1 MKNAVPMG
9 PRFVFETC
17 LHIFVRRSISA
28 CGNFGSGA
36 YGRPLDQASAQLE
49 SEITF
54 RHEAPEDTGGVHMSH
69 TARGDQ
75 WSPYIDTPDHYGF
88 FKFNNATLH
97 SLSERDFEAI
107 VDNDERWNAL
117 SQRMED
123 DFGAALDMFPFE
135 AGEAEA
141 SADRNWIEDI
151 AVAAGNLLKGTA
163 RGLGLSNI
171 ELPKRYFAIARA
183 QTEQRFPGGRA
194 HGDPGDGDLRDMIV
208 DFRILFKRNFAN
220 YIVRKRFYQLASSLA
235 FAAIVGGAL
244 LWRGGIAGE
253 MTKLLRYGCDALNT
267 TCDSLSIALATDA
280 CLVGIYIAG
289 YILVSYVYRLFSEH
303 AYHAYKNAQTESC
316 KTLDKQAALRTK
328 NLSNLISTLLPRIDK
343 DQAELISRGRIK
355 DWPERSRKWM
365 LLVYWLG
372 RRQETL
378 ERSTQLEIWLIRRAF
393 YFYKIVG
400 SVTNHLLL
408 AAEVLILAAPAAL
421 IWWLHPSDLIVV
433 AIGLGL
439 ALLLVVSQWRL
450 TGVRWNTDLDLIQA
464 NIDVANWDR
473 FEKVRLPERL
483 ADQVFRDK
491 QYLLQREDWVAGK
504 NR

>member
-1 MKNAVPMG
+1 MRA
-9 PRFVFETC
+9 
-17 LHIFVRRSISA
+17 
-28 CGNFGSGA
+28 
-36 YGRPLDQASAQLE
+36 
-49 SEITF
+49 
-54 RHEAPEDTGGVHMSH
+54 
-69 TARGDQ
+69 DQ

-97 SLSERDFEAI
+97 SLNERDFEAI
-107 VDNDERWNAL
+107 VDNDERWEAL
-117 SQRMED
+117 RARMED
-123 DFGAALDMFPFE
+123 DFGAALDMFPFDAGAPE
-135 AGEAEA
+135 ATN
-141 SADRNWIEDI
+141 DRNWIEDA
-151 AVAAGNLLKGTA
+151 AVAAGNLLKGAA
-163 RGLGLSNI
+163 RGLGLANI
-171 ELPKRYFAIARA
+171 ELPQRYFAISRA
-183 QTEQRFPGGRA
+183 QNEARFPGGRA
-194 HGDPGDGDLRDMIV
+194 HGDPGDGDLRDMIM

-220 YIVRKRFYQLASSLA
+220 YIVRKRFYQLVSALA
-235 FAAIVGGAL
+235 FAAIVAGAL
-244 LWRGGIAGE
+244 IWRGGISGE
-253 MTKLLRYGCDALNT
+253 MTKLLHYGCDALST
-267 TCDSLSIALATDA
+267 TCDPLSTTLATDA
-280 CLVGIYIAG
+280 CLIIVYIAG
-289 YILVSYVYRLFSEH
+289 YAAVSYVYRLFSEH

-355 DWPERSRKWM
+355 DWPDRSRKWM

-408 AAEVLILAAPAAL
+408 VAEMAVLAIPAL
-421 IWWLHPSDLIVV
+421 IVWLLHLPDVAVV
-433 AIGLGL
+433 AVGLVM
-439 ALLLVVSQWRL
+439 ALLMVVSQWRL